1 MVTILDVARLA
12 GVSPSTVSHV
22 LNGKRPISDGTKLRV
37 HQAIQ
42 ELGYEPNPHAQA
54 LRGSAA
60 GVIGFLASDITEFF
74 STLIIQGVEQ
84 AMLDKN
90 MYLLFTSV
98 TEFGN
103 RPDEA
108 LAFLGKRRID
118 GLIVSFGV
126 RRRIVFEGLDKLKI
140 PVVTIN
146 TSMGGSIPSVEPDDF
161 LGGGDAA
168 LHLLSRGARRP
179 ALIAGPKG
187 RLASDDRVAGFIE
200 AFTKAGGNF
209 DIRRHLTYGDFTV
222 ASGEKGLHD
231 VLDSDKNI
239 DALFCAND
247 YMAAG
252 AINAARELGIDVPN
266 SLKVVGFDNRDFG
279 EFWTIPIS
287 TFQLPLYHIGHR
299 SAELLLDR
307 MDGRTSDDIHLFL
320 PSTLIPRQSS

>member
-1 MVTILDVARLA
+1 MDVARIA

-22 LNGKRPISDGTKLRV
+22 LNGKRPISEVTKQRV
-37 HQAIQ
+37 HRSIQ
-42 ELGYEPNPHAQA
+42 ELGYEPNPNAQA

-60 GVIGFLASDITEFF
+60 GIIGFLASDITEFF
-74 STLIIQGVEQ
+74 STLIIRGVEK
-84 AMLDKN
+84 AVIDKN

-98 TEFGN
+98 VEFGN
-103 RPDEA
+103 RPEEA
-108 LAFLGKRRID
+108 LAFLKRRRID

-126 RRRIVFEGLDKLKI
+126 RRRLVFEGLDKLKI

-146 TSMGGSIPSVEPDDF
+146 TSMGDSIPSVEPDDF
-161 LGGGDAA
+161 LGGEDAA
-168 LHLLSRGARRP
+168 RHLVSRGARRP

-200 AFTKAGGNF
+200 GFTKAGGDF
-209 DIRRHLTYGDFTV
+209 DIQRHLTYGDFTV
-222 ASGEKGLHD
+222 ASGEQGLHAL
-231 VLDSDKNI
+231 LDKDKNV

-252 AINAARELGIDVPN
+252 AINAARELGIDVPG

-279 EFWTIPIS
+279 EFWATPIS
-287 TFQLPLYHIGHR
+287 TFQLPLYDIGSR

-307 MDGRTSDDIHLFL
+307 IDGRTSDDIHLLL
-320 PSTLIPRQSS
+320 PSRLIQRQSS